1 MAKTALV
8 LGASGLVGSHCLQ
21 LLLDNAAYDKII
33 AWLRKPLSVQ
43 HAKLQ
48 QDIINFDQ
56 LSPYADK
63 LKNVQE
69 IFCCLGTTI
78 KKAGSPEAFYKV
90 DFTYPHEIAKLAA
103 RNGVQQFLIVTA
115 LGANSR
121 SSIFYNRVKG
131 EIETALGKLPLPGL
145 QIFRPSLLLGER
157 REFRLGERIGAIVFK
172 TLSFTFIGP
181 LRRYRAIAASTVARA
196 MIRVAQQNLTGVNIF
211 ESEKISSLAAGRWV

>member
-33 AWLRKPLSVQ
+33 VWLRKPLPVQ

-48 QDIINFDQ
+48 QEIINFDQ

-63 LKNVQE
+63 LKYVQE

-103 RNGVQQFLIVTA
+103 QNGVQQFLIVTA

-131 EIETALGKLPLPGL
+131 DIETALGKLSLPGL

-157 REFRLGERIGAIVFK
+157 QEFRLGERIGAIVF
-172 TLSFTFIGP
+172 TALSFAFFGR
-181 LRRYRAIAASTVARA
+181 LRRYRAIEASVVAEA
-196 MIRVAQQNLTGVNIF
+196 MIRIAQKNLTEVNIF
-211 ESEKISSLAAGRWV
+211 ESEKIQALTADR

>member
-33 AWLRKPLSVQ
+33 VWLRKPLPVQ

-48 QDIINFDQ
+48 QEIINFDQ

-103 RNGVQQFLIVTA
+103 QNGVQQFLIVTA

-157 REFRLGERIGAIVFK
+157 QEFRLGERIGAIVF
-172 TLSFTFIGP
+172 TALSFAFFGR
-181 LRRYRAIAASTVARA
+181 LRRYRAIEASVVAEA
-196 MIRVAQQNLTGVNIF
+196 MIRIAQQNLTGVNIF
-211 ESEKISSLAAGRWV
+211 ESEKIQALAADR

>member
-33 AWLRKPLSVQ
+33 VWLRKPLPVQ

-48 QDIINFDQ
+48 QEIINFDQ

-103 RNGVQQFLIVTA
+103 QNGVQQFLIVTA

-121 SSIFYNRVKG
+121 SSIFYDRVKG

-157 REFRLGERIGAIVFK
+157 QEFRLGERIGAIVF
-172 TLSFTFIGP
+172 TALSFAFFGR
-181 LRRYRAIAASTVARA
+181 LRRYRAIEASVVAEA
-196 MIRVAQQNLTGVNIF
+196 MIRIAQQNLTGVNIF
-211 ESEKISSLAAGRWV
+211 ESEKIQALTADR

>member
-33 AWLRKPLSVQ
+33 VWLRKPLSVQ

-48 QDIINFDQ
+48 QEIINFDQ
-56 LSPYADK
+56 LARYADK

-78 KKAGSPEAFYKV
+78 KKAGSSEAFYKV
-90 DFTYPHEIAKLAA
+90 DFTYPHESAKLAA
-103 RNGVQQFLIVTA
+103 QNGVQQFLIVTA

-157 REFRLGERIGAIVFK
+157 QEFRLGERIGAIVFK
-172 TLSFTFIGP
+172 TLSFAFIGP
-181 LRRYRAIAASTVARA
+181 LRRYRAIEASVVAEA
-196 MIRVAQQNLTGVNIF
+196 MIRIAQQNLTGVNIF
-211 ESEKISSLAAGRWV
+211 ESEKIQALTADR

>member
-21 LLLDNAAYDKII
+21 FLLDHAAYDKII
-33 AWLRKPLSVQ
+33 AWLRKPLFVQ

-56 LSPYADK
+56 LSPYADQ

-78 KKAGSPEAFYKV
+78 KQAGSPEAFYKV
-90 DFTYPHEIAKLAA
+90 DFTYPYEAAKLAA
-103 RNGVQQFLIVTA
+103 QTGVQQFLIVTA
-115 LGANSR
+115 LGSNQR

-157 REFRLGERIGAIVFK
+157 REFRPGERIGASVFK
-172 TLSFTFIGP
+172 ALSFAFIGP
-181 LRRYRAIAASTVARA
+181 LRRYRAIEASVVAKA
-196 MIRVAQQNLTGVNIF
+196 MIQVAQKNLAGVNIF
-211 ESEKISSLAAGRWV
+211 ESEKIQALTEAS

>member
-33 AWLRKPLSVQ
+33 VWLRKPLPVQ
-43 HAKLQ
+43 HAKLE
-48 QDIINFDQ
+48 QDMIDFDQ

-103 RNGVQQFLIVTA
+103 QNGVQQFLIVTA

-131 EIETALGKLPLPGL
+131 EIETALVKLPLPGL

-157 REFRLGERIGAIVFK
+157 QEFRLGERIGAIVF
-172 TLSFTFIGP
+172 TALSFAFFGR
-181 LRRYRAIAASTVARA
+181 LRRYRAIAASVVAEA
-196 MIRVAQQNLTGVNIF
+196 MIRIAQQNLTGVNIF
-211 ESEKISSLAAGRWV
+211 ESEKIQALTADR

>member
-33 AWLRKPLSVQ
+33 VWLRKPLPVQ

-48 QDIINFDQ
+48 QEIINFDQ

-63 LKNVQE
+63 LKYVQE

-103 RNGVQQFLIVTA
+103 QNGVQQFLIVTA

-131 EIETALGKLPLPGL
+131 EIETALGKLSLPGL

-157 REFRLGERIGAIVFK
+157 QEFRLGERIGAIVF
-172 TLSFTFIGP
+172 TALSFAFFGR
-181 LRRYRAIAASTVARA
+181 LRRYRAIEASVVAEA
-196 MIRVAQQNLTGVNIF
+196 MIRIAQKNLTGVNIF
-211 ESEKISSLAAGRWV
+211 ESEKIQALTADR

>member
-33 AWLRKPLSVQ
+33 VWLRKPLPVQ

-48 QDIINFDQ
+48 QEIINFDQ

-63 LKNVQE
+63 LKYVQE

-78 KKAGSPEAFYKV
+78 KKAGSPETFYKV

-103 RNGVQQFLIVTA
+103 QNGVQQFLIVTA

-131 EIETALGKLPLPGL
+131 EIETALGKLSLPGL

-157 REFRLGERIGAIVFK
+157 QEFRLGERIGAIVF
-172 TLSFTFIGP
+172 TALSFAFFGR
-181 LRRYRAIAASTVARA
+181 LRRYRAIEASVVAEA
-196 MIRVAQQNLTGVNIF
+196 MIRIAQKNLTGVNIF
-211 ESEKISSLAAGRWV
+211 ESEKIQALTADR

>member
-33 AWLRKPLSVQ
+33 VWLRKPLPVQ

-48 QDIINFDQ
+48 QEIINFDQ

-103 RNGVQQFLIVTA
+103 QNGVQQFLIVTA

-157 REFRLGERIGAIVFK
+157 QEFRLGERIGAIVF
-172 TLSFTFIGP
+172 TALSFAFFGR
-181 LRRYRAIAASTVARA
+181 LRRYRAIEASVVAEA
-196 MIRVAQQNLTGVNIF
+196 MIRIAQQNLTGVNIF
-211 ESEKISSLAAGRWV
+211 ESEKIQALTADR

>member
-33 AWLRKPLSVQ
+33 VWLRKPLPVQ
-43 HAKLQ
+43 HEKLQ
-48 QDIINFDQ
+48 QEIINFDQ
-56 LSPYADK
+56 LPPYADK

-103 RNGVQQFLIVTA
+103 QNGVQQFLIVTA
-115 LGANSR
+115 LGADSR

-157 REFRLGERIGAIVFK
+157 QEFRLGERIGAIVF
-172 TLSFTFIGP
+172 TALSFAFLGR
-181 LRRYRAIAASTVARA
+181 LRRYRAIAASVVAKA

-211 ESEKISSLAAGRWV
+211 ESEKIQALTEAR

>member
-33 AWLRKPLSVQ
+33 VWLRKPLPVQ

-48 QDIINFDQ
+48 QEIIAFDQ
-56 LSPYADK
+56 LSQYADK

-103 RNGVQQFLIVTA
+103 QTGVQQFLIVTA

-131 EIETALGKLPLPGL
+131 EIETALGKLALPGL

-157 REFRLGERIGAIVFK
+157 QEFRLGERIGASVFK
-172 TLSFTFIGP
+172 ALSFAFIGP
-181 LRRYRAIAASTVARA
+181 LRRYRAIEASVVAEA
-196 MIRVAQQNLTGVNIF
+196 MIRIAQKNLTGVNIF
-211 ESEKISSLAAGRWV
+211 ESEKIQALTADR

>member
-33 AWLRKPLSVQ
+33 VWLRKPLPVQ

-48 QDIINFDQ
+48 QEIINFDQ

-63 LKNVQE
+63 LKYVQE

-103 RNGVQQFLIVTA
+103 QNGVQQFLIVTA
-115 LGANSR
+115 LGANSC

-131 EIETALGKLPLPGL
+131 DIETALGKLSLPGL

-157 REFRLGERIGAIVFK
+157 QEFRLGERIGAIVF
-172 TLSFTFIGP
+172 TALSFAFFGR
-181 LRRYRAIAASTVARA
+181 LRRYRAIEASVVAEA
-196 MIRVAQQNLTGVNIF
+196 MIRIAQKNLTGVNIF
-211 ESEKISSLAAGRWV
+211 ESEKIQSLTADR

>member
-33 AWLRKPLSVQ
+33 VWLRKPLPVQ
-43 HAKLQ
+43 HAKLE
-48 QDIINFDQ
+48 QDMIDFDQ

-103 RNGVQQFLIVTA
+103 QNGVQQFLIVTA

-157 REFRLGERIGAIVFK
+157 QEFRLGERIGAIVF
-172 TLSFTFIGP
+172 TALSFAFFGR
-181 LRRYRAIAASTVARA
+181 LRRYRAIEASVVAEA
-196 MIRVAQQNLTGVNIF
+196 MIRIAQQNLTGVNIF
-211 ESEKISSLAAGRWV
+211 ESEKIQALTADR

>member
-33 AWLRKPLSVQ
+33 VWLRKPLPVQ

-48 QDIINFDQ
+48 QEIINFDQ

-103 RNGVQQFLIVTA
+103 QNGVQQFLIVTA

-145 QIFRPSLLLGER
+145 QILRPSLLLGER
-157 REFRLGERIGAIVFK
+157 QEFRLGERIGAIVF
-172 TLSFTFIGP
+172 TALSFAFFGR
-181 LRRYRAIAASTVARA
+181 LRRYRAIEASVVAEA
-196 MIRVAQQNLTGVNIF
+196 MIRIAQQNLTGVNIF
-211 ESEKISSLAAGRWV
+211 ESEKIQALTADR

>member
-33 AWLRKPLSVQ
+33 VWLRKPLPVQ
-43 HAKLQ
+43 HAKLE
-48 QDIINFDQ
+48 QDMIDFDQ

-103 RNGVQQFLIVTA
+103 QNGVQQFLIVTA

-157 REFRLGERIGAIVFK
+157 QEFRLGERIGAIVF
-172 TLSFTFIGP
+172 TALSFAFFGR
-181 LRRYRAIAASTVARA
+181 LRRYRAIAASVVAEA
-196 MIRVAQQNLTGVNIF
+196 MIRIAQQNLTGVNIF
-211 ESEKISSLAAGRWV
+211 ESEKIQALTADR

>member
-33 AWLRKPLSVQ
+33 VWLRKPLPVQ

-48 QDIINFDQ
+48 QEIINFDQ

-69 IFCCLGTTI
+69 TFCCLGTTI

-103 RNGVQQFLIVTA
+103 QNGVQQFLIVTA

-157 REFRLGERIGAIVFK
+157 QEFRLGERIGAIVF
-172 TLSFTFIGP
+172 TALSFAFFGR
-181 LRRYRAIAASTVARA
+181 LRRYRAIEASVVAEA
-196 MIRVAQQNLTGVNIF
+196 MIRIAQQNLTGVNIF
-211 ESEKISSLAAGRWV
+211 ESEKIQALTADR